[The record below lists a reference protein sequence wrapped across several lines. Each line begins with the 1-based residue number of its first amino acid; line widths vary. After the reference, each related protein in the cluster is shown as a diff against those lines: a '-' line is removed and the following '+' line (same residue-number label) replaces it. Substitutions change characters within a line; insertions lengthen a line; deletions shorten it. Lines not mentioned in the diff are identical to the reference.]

1 MAKVWENNRKR
12 AILFMYILFVVV
24 VVDVVKNYRES
35 KISKRERGNS
45 SIK

>member
-1 MAKVWENNRKR
+1 MAKVWENNRKI

-24 VVDVVKNYRES
+24 VDVMKNYRES
-35 KISKRERGNS
+35 KISTRERGNS